1 MASKRERTTINWDLK
16 VAIIQKFGSQV
27 HAARALGIRE
37 SRLSYLVR
45 GHVQPSRVE
54 RELLEN
60 CFGSALVDRLFFRE
74 QVSAERMK
82 ERKSERQ
89 DNKAKRIRR

>member
-54 RELLEN
+54 RRLLEN
-60 CFGSALVDRLFFRE
+60 CFGSALVNRLFLRARLSRPHE
-74 QVSAERMK
+74 GEK
-82 ERKSERQ
+82 K
-89 DNKAKRIRR
+89 